1 MKITSPYNFVPLNQQ
16 VFYPDWAEQAS
27 QDLPFKDGLDVS
39 LDIKLT
45 NVSPLFTRNGSK
57 DGKDTFSSHIIGE
70 NGKRQYFIPA
80 TTIKGMLREI
90 VEIMTFGKMQE
101 GKDYQNRYFGYR
113 DVARQAGNELNAEYM
128 RKVSKGKPGWLYKE
142 GENYYF
148 APCSGELEK
157 IAKDELKQL
166 YPSYQ
171 SDPSIWKSN
180 ISVGKNG
187 IYPSYPEIEKND
199 NYYRIVCTGK
209 FGKKQHELLF
219 PSAEDEPILIQK
231 ETIEAFTTMY
241 DATPGFSDA
250 KDGESCFLSAL
261 ENGEKIPELRFPE
274 FTGDWEQ
281 RKLSDIS
288 ERVTRKNKNL
298 EYSLPLTISA
308 QYGLVDQHEFFNK
321 RIAAKDVSGYY
332 VIKNGEFAYN
342 KSYSEGYPWGA
353 VKRLDRYENG
363 VLSTLYILFS
373 VKNVDSDFLVSYYDT
388 NNWHSE
394 VQQRSAEG
402 ARNHGLLNI
411 SASDFF
417 DTELV
422 IPQDPNEQKKIGLLF
437 KKLDSTITLHQ
448 RELDTLKK
456 LKKGLL
462 QNMFV

>member
-1 MKITSPYNFVPLNQQ
+1 MGEIAEKVTKKNSNLEISETFTNSAEQGIISQKDFFDHKVASSENIGNYYVVDKNDFVYNPRISTTAPVGPINRNRLGRAGVMSPLYTVFRAKDINQLFLEWYFKSSCWHLFMYFNGDSGARSDRFSIKDSVFFSMPIFVPSKEEQFKIGRFFDQLN
-16 VFYPDWAEQAS
+16 
-27 QDLPFKDGLDVS
+27 
-39 LDIKLT
+39 
-45 NVSPLFTRNGSK
+45 
-57 DGKDTFSSHIIGE
+57 
-70 NGKRQYFIPA
+70 
-80 TTIKGMLREI
+80 
-90 VEIMTFGKMQE
+90 
-101 GKDYQNRYFGYR
+101 
-113 DVARQAGNELNAEYM
+113 
-128 RKVSKGKPGWLYKE
+128 
-142 GENYYF
+142 
-148 APCSGELEK
+148 
-157 IAKDELKQL
+157 
-166 YPSYQ
+166 
-171 SDPSIWKSN
+171 
-180 ISVGKNG
+180 
-187 IYPSYPEIEKND
+187 
-199 NYYRIVCTGK
+199 
-209 FGKKQHELLF
+209 
-219 PSAEDEPILIQK
+219 
-231 ETIEAFTTMY
+231 ETITLHQRELDSLKKLKKSLLQKMF
-241 DATPGFSDA
+241 P
-250 KDGESCFLSAL
+250 K
-261 ENGEKIPELRFPE
+261 NGEKIPELRFPE

-353 VKRLDRYENG
+353 VKRLDRYKNG

-373 VKNVDSDFLVSYYDT
+373 VKNVNSDFLVSYYDT

-417 DTELV
+417 DTALV